1 MSQNGLWIIPSWS
14 IWKRKGINLGFSIIY
29 TSHLRANLPENIG
42 TIAMLKNSEDGL
54 LLIDEREEKQ
64 ENFRRSQ
71 YAGNSFRVAWKKSG
85 CAGTHAGD

>member
-1 MSQNGLWIIPSWS
+1 MDYGSFHHGIFG
-14 IWKRKGINLGFSIIY
+14 KGRYNLGFSIIY

-64 ENFRRSQ
+64 ENFRLHNMQ
-71 YAGNSFRVAWKKSG
+71 GIPLEWLEEI
-85 CAGTHAGD
+85 

>member
-1 MSQNGLWIIPSWS
+1 MDHS
-14 IWKRKGINLGFSIIY
+14 IMEYLEKEGYNLGFSIIY

-64 ENFRRSQ
+64 ENFRLHNMQ
-71 YAGNSFRVAWKKSG
+71 GIPRVAWKKSG

>member
-1 MSQNGLWIIPSWS
+1 MEYLEKEGY
-14 IWKRKGINLGFSIIY
+14 NLGFSIIY

-64 ENFRRSQ
+64 EKFRLHNMQEIPLEWLR
-71 YAGNSFRVAWKKSG
+71 
-85 CAGTHAGD
+85 THAGD

>member
-1 MSQNGLWIIPSWS
+1 MELWIIHHGVFG
-14 IWKRKGINLGFSIIY
+14 KEGYNLGFSIIY

-64 ENFRRSQ
+64 ES
-71 YAGNSFRVAWKKSG
+71 SG
-85 CAGTHAGD
+85 FIICRKFL